1 MNRYLQISAVG
12 FGSGGSD
19 LFGLRSNLGHRIR
32 IGRLQAK
39 GSAGRRRDVAG
50 AELRGGARPELAERV
65 LQSTNRAGAWPWGIA
80 MACVVHL
87 ATQSSGLGFGT
98 AGAAAVAGVC
108 GGASTA
114 CGARRVRVAYG
125 LIGVAQTE
133 AWGSGVLTEGL

>member
-1 MNRYLQISAVG
+1 
-12 FGSGGSD
+12 
-19 LFGLRSNLGHRIR
+19 
-32 IGRLQAK
+32 
-39 GSAGRRRDVAG
+39 
-50 AELRGGARPELAERV
+50 V

-87 ATQSSGLGFGT
+87 ATQSSRLGFGT
-98 AGAAAVAGVC
+98 AGPAAVAGVC
-108 GGASTA
+108 GGASTT

>member
-1 MNRYLQISAVG
+1 
-12 FGSGGSD
+12 
-19 LFGLRSNLGHRIR
+19 
-32 IGRLQAK
+32 
-39 GSAGRRRDVAG
+39 
-50 AELRGGARPELAERV
+50 
-65 LQSTNRAGAWPWGIA
+65 

-87 ATQSSGLGFGT
+87 ATQSSGLGFGM

-108 GGASTA
+108 SGQSMV